1 MNTPP
6 AMWLMV
12 VLIMFPQ
19 IVETIYS
26 PALPELASG
35 FGVSLSVASQTLSV
49 YFTAFAAGVVFWGIM
64 SDRIGRRKAML
75 AGLTVYG
82 AAALTAMHTQQFEF
96 LLLCRVL
103 SAFGAAAGS
112 VVTQTMLRDSCD
124 RAALAKAFS
133 YVGIGVSVSPVIGL
147 LAGGVLTEYGGY
159 PAVFAA
165 LSLLAGILWL
175 LCLLGLTETRPDVVI
190 RPSVLTLGKR
200 MAVDAHLWRHATL
213 VAGFN
218 VLLFSFY
225 LQGPFVFARLGYS
238 PQVFGYS
245 GVVLAIGTVSGS
257 LINKQWCYQ
266 GRSQRMLVQLASGFA
281 LAGAVGVVLLQDSL
295 WFLLPMLL
303 IVVGYGMG
311 IPNILSQ
318 SLQAYQAQ
326 AGSAGALFGLQYYLL
341 IGVGLSVAGMTPEFS
356 GFQVIIAALM
366 VLLSVSVKAPSM
378 AAEQRLRR

>member
-6 AMWLMV
+6 ALWLMV

-26 PALPELASG
+26 PALPDIASG
-35 FGVSLSVASQTLSV
+35 FGVSVPVASQTLSV
-49 YFTAFAAGVVFWGIM
+49 YFTAFAAGVVFWGLM
-64 SDRIGRRKAML
+64 SDWIGRRQAML

-82 AAALTAMHTQQFEF
+82 VATLAAMQTQQFEL

-103 SAFGAAAGS
+103 AAFGAAVGS
-112 VVTQTMLRDSCD
+112 AVTQTMLRDSCD
-124 RAALAKAFS
+124 RVALAKAFS

-159 PAVFAA
+159 PTVFAA
-165 LSLLAGILWL
+165 LSLLAGSLWL
-175 LCLLGLTETRPDVVI
+175 LCLLGLPETRPDVI
-190 RPSVLTLGKR
+190 TRPSVLTLGKR
-200 MAVDAHLWRHATL
+200 MAVDTHLWRYAML

-218 VLLFSFY
+218 VLLFSYY

-245 GVVLAIGTVSGS
+245 GLVLAAGTIIGSF
-257 LINKQWCYQ
+257 LNRQWLHQ
-266 GRSQRMLVQLASGFA
+266 GRAQRVLIQLASGLA
-281 LAGAVGVVLLQDSL
+281 LAGAAGVMILQDSL

-311 IPNILSQ
+311 IPTILSQ

-341 IGVGLSVAGMTPEFS
+341 IGVGLSVAGITAAFS
-356 GFQVIIAALM
+356 GFQIIIAALM
-366 VLLSVSVKAPSM
+366 VLLSLSGKATSM
-378 AAEQRLRR
+378 AEQILRR

>member
-1 MNTPP
+1 MNPSP
-6 AMWLMV
+6 SLWLMV

-26 PALPELASG
+26 PALPDIASG
-35 FGVSLSVASQTLSV
+35 FGVSVPVASQTLSV
-49 YFTAFAAGVVFWGIM
+49 YFTAFAIGVVFWGVM
-64 SDRIGRRKAML
+64 SDWIGRRKTML

-82 AAALTAMHTQQFEF
+82 VAALAAMQAQQFEA

-103 SAFGAAAGS
+103 TAFGAAVGS

-124 RAALAKAFS
+124 RASLAKAFS
-133 YVGIGVSVSPVIGL
+133 YVGMGVSVSPVIGM

-159 PAVFAA
+159 PAVFAV
-165 LSLLAGILWL
+165 LSLLAGVLWL
-175 LCLLGLTETRPDVVI
+175 LCLLGLPETRPREVARASLLV
-190 RPSVLTLGKR
+190 LGKR
-200 MAVDAHLWRHATL
+200 MVVDTHLWRHAIL

-218 VLLFSFY
+218 VLLFSYY

-245 GVVLAIGTVSGS
+245 GLILAAGTVVGS
-257 LINKQWCYQ
+257 FLNKQWLHK
-266 GRSQRMLVQLASGFA
+266 GRSQNVLIQVASGLA
-281 LAGAVGVVLLQDSL
+281 LAGAAGVVILQDSL

-341 IGVGLSVAGMTPEFS
+341 IGVGLSVAGMTAEFS
-356 GFQVIIAALM
+356 GFHIIIAVLM
-366 VLLSVSVKAPSM
+366 ALLSLSVKATSM
-378 AAEQRLRR
+378 LEQVLRR

>member
-112 VVTQTMLRDSCD
+112 VVTQAMLRDSCD

-341 IGVGLSVAGMTPEFS
+341 IGVGLSVAGMRAEFS

-378 AAEQRLRR
+378 AEQRLRR

>member
-112 VVTQTMLRDSCD
+112 VVTQAILRDSCD

-257 LINKQWCYQ
+257 FINKQWCYQ

-341 IGVGLSVAGMTPEFS
+341 IGVGLSVAGMKAEFS
-356 GFQVIIAALM
+356 GFQIIIAALM

-378 AAEQRLRR
+378 AEQRLRR